1 MLAISGP
8 GGLRFKSSLHGHL
21 IFNEIQSSTRQELS
35 WGSQSRSLPA
45 VWQPIVSSLIAYSAT
60 SGAATSS
67 VQAGKYVSM
76 PGRWKVMGQ
85 VNIDS
90 FLGLPEWL
98 LTFLFLIAMAATCEI
113 GFRLGLRARVEEKT
127 KALVP
132 MLAGSILAIMGLLL
146 GFTMSM
152 SVSRFDTR
160 RRLVLEEASAIKTVY
175 LRMQA
180 LPPPE
185 SSELQDLLRQYAA
198 SRLRVSQNALDIRLL
213 EQGRNED
220 ARLQRE
226 IWSRTVALA
235 QKDPHSMPVALLM
248 ESLNKAFDVAGS
260 RWISF
265 VAHVPESVVYVN
277 AVMGL
282 VAILLVTYDFGMSRY
297 RHALST
303 VIMVCSI
310 TMVMSLI
317 VGLDRPHSGAIRVS
331 QQPLIDLLHE
341 LAPPGH

>member
-1 MLAISGP
+1 M
-8 GGLRFKSSLHGHL
+8 
-21 IFNEIQSSTRQELS
+21 E
-35 WGSQSRSLPA
+35 
-45 VWQPIVSSLIAYSAT
+45 
-60 SGAATSS
+60 
-67 VQAGKYVSM
+67 
-76 PGRWKVMGQ
+76 VMGQ

-98 LTFLFLIAMAATCEI
+98 LTLLFLIAMAVTCEI
-113 GFRLGLRARVEEKT
+113 GFRLGRRARVEEKT

-226 IWSRTVALA
+226 IWSHTVALA

-248 ESLNKAFDVAGS
+248 ESLNNAFDVAGS

-297 RHALST
+297 RHTLST
-303 VIMVCSI
+303 AIMVCSI